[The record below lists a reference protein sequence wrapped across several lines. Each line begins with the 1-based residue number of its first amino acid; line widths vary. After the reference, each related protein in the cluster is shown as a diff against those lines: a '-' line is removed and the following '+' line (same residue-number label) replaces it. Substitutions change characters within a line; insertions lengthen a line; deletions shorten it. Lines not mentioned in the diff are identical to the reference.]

1 MRDASVSKY
10 SNIAHYQDFSELKK
24 ILEHSGN
31 SYDME
36 LITKAYKLAEESH
49 GDQRRVSGI
58 PYILHP
64 TSVACILAELGM
76 DTESICGALLHD
88 VVEDTPVKLDE
99 IAKGF
104 GKDVAKLI
112 DGVTKISKIPYST
125 REQQQAENI
134 RKMLIAMAD
143 DIRVIIIKLADRLH
157 NMRTMD
163 CMPEQKRRDKSLE
176 NMQVFAPIAHRL
188 GIKTIKDELEDRSL
202 QYLDPIGYKEIED
215 ALLMNEEGRDKFIES
230 IKEQILEKTKS
241 IIKNVYISGRVK
253 SINSIY
259 RKTFMQ
265 GKTIDQI
272 FDVFAVRVIVDTVP
286 DCYNVLGVV
295 HDIFKPIPNR
305 FKDYISMPKPNM
317 YQSLHTTVLDN
328 KAIPFEVQIRTWEM
342 HYTAEYGIAAHW
354 KYKLGMNGKNKE
366 DKLSQNIQRVKKM
379 ILDQLEA
386 EDATDIAKNIRND
399 FEENDVYVFT
409 PKGDV
414 ISLPR
419 GSTPIDLAYI
429 IHTQVGHRM
438 VGAKVNGKIIPID
451 YKLKTGEICEIIT
464 QKEEHPNRSWIDIC
478 KTASAKSK
486 IRQWYKNE
494 KRDENIV
501 EGKQMLEREFKRH
514 GINLNEDEYEEFLKK
529 FMVKKQYNTLDDFYA
544 AVGYGGIQLW
554 KIMPR
559 LKEEYQKAYTVEI
572 EDVPVQQAPVKRSKA
587 KSGVVIEGTDD
598 VLVKFSNCCNPL
610 PGDDII
616 GYITRGYGVSIHKRN
631 CTNVPKDISACEE
644 PERWV
649 HCYWEDE
656 VGEVFRSTLQIT
668 ATDRTGLLAD
678 VTIKLSNMHI
688 FIHSLNSRELK
699 EGKAVVTAT
708 IDVMGRNHLRG
719 VISKLSDING
729 IEEIKRL

>member
-1 MRDASVSKY
+1 MSKY
-10 SNIAHYQDFSELKK
+10 SNVAHYQDFSELKN
-24 ILEHSGN
+24 ILERSEN
-31 SYDME
+31 TYDTE
-36 LITKAYKLAEESH
+36 KIKKAYKLAEKAH

-64 TSVACILAELGM
+64 TSVACIVAELGM
-76 DTESICGALLHD
+76 DTDSICGALLHD
-88 VVEDTPVKLDE
+88 VVEDTPVMLDE
-99 IAKGF
+99 ISKQF
-104 GKDVAKLI
+104 GGEVAKLI

-188 GIKTIKDELEDRSL
+188 GIKTVKDELEDRSL
-202 QYLDPIGYKEIED
+202 QYLDPVGYKEIED

-230 IKEQILEKTKS
+230 IKKQILDKTENT
-241 IIKNVYISGRVK
+241 IKNVYISGRVK

-265 GKTIDQI
+265 GRTIDQI

-354 KYKLGMNGKNKE
+354 KYKLGMGGGNKN
-366 DKLSQNIQRVKKM
+366 DKMQENIERVKSM
-379 ILDQLEA
+379 ILDQLQA

-419 GSTPIDLAYI
+419 GSTPVDLAYI

-438 VGAKVNGKIIPID
+438 VGAKVNGKIVPID

-464 QKEEHPNRSWIDIC
+464 QKEEHPNKSWIDIC

-514 GINLNEDEYEEFLKK
+514 GINLTEEEYPEFLKK
-529 FMVKKQYNTLDDFYA
+529 IMVKKQYNTLDDFYA
-544 AVGYGGIQLW
+544 AIGYGGVQLW

-559 LKEEYQKAYTVEI
+559 LKEEYQKTYAVDIEEI
-572 EDVPVQQAPVKRSKA
+572 SVPQAPVKRNKA
-587 KSGVVIEGTDD
+587 TSGVVIEGADD
-598 VLVKFSNCCNPL
+598 VLIKFSNCCNPL

-631 CTNVPKDISACEE
+631 CTNVPKDISKSEE

-649 HCYWEDE
+649 SCYWEDE
-656 VGEVFRSTLQIT
+656 TGEAFRSTLQIT

-699 EGKAVVTAT
+699 DGKAVVTAT

-729 IEEIKRL
+729 IEEIMRL

>member
-1 MRDASVSKY
+1 MSKF
-10 SNIAHYQDFSELKK
+10 SGIAHYQDFNELKN
-24 ILEHSGN
+24 ILELSN
-31 SYDME
+31 NTYDLE
-36 LITKAYKLAEESH
+36 KIKKAYKFAEKSH

-64 TSVACILAELGM
+64 TSVACILAELGL
-76 DTESICGALLHD
+76 DTDAICSALLHD
-88 VVEDTPVKLDE
+88 VVEDTEVTLEEVEKL
-99 IAKGF
+99 F

-112 DGVTKISKIPYST
+112 DGVTKISKIPFSS
-125 REQQQAENI
+125 REQQKAENI

-157 NMRTMD
+157 NMRTIS
-163 CMPEQKRRDKSLE
+163 CMPEQSRRDKALE

-188 GIKTIKDELEDRSL
+188 GIKTVKDELEDLSL
-202 QYLDPIGYKEIED
+202 QYLDPIGYQEIEE
-215 ALLMNEEGRDKFIES
+215 AISLSEEDREKFIES
-230 IKEQILEKTKS
+230 IKDQIVEKTEG
-241 IIKNVYISGRVK
+241 IIKSVYISGRVK

-272 FDVFAVRVIVDTVP
+272 FDVFAVRVIVDTVS

-317 YQSLHTTVLDN
+317 YQSLHTTVLD
-328 KAIPFEVQIRTWEM
+328 KRAIPFEVQIRTWEM

-354 KYKLGMNGKNKE
+354 KYKLGMGAGKGSDTRLAE
-366 DKLSQNIQRVKKM
+366 NIARVKSM
-379 ILDQLEA
+379 ILEQLEA
-386 EDATDIAKNIRND
+386 EDVTDIAKNIRND

-414 ISLPR
+414 ISVPMD
-419 GSTPIDLAYI
+419 STPIDLAYI

-438 VGAKVNGKIIPID
+438 IGAKVNGRIVPFD
-451 YKLKTGEICEIIT
+451 YKLKTGEICEILT
-464 QKEEHPNRSWIDIC
+464 QKEEHPNKSWLEIC

-486 IRQWYKNE
+486 IRQWYKRE

-501 EGKQMLEREFKRH
+501 EGKQMLEKEFKRS
-514 GINLNEDEYEEFLKK
+514 GINLSDDELKEFIQKML
-529 FMVKKQYNTLDDFYA
+529 MKKQYVNLDDVYA
-544 AVGYGGIQLW
+544 AIGYGGLQLW

-559 LKEEYQKAYTVEI
+559 LKEEYQKAFASNIEEI
-572 EDVPVQQAPVKRSKA
+572 EIPQAPQKRHKA
-587 KSGVVIEGTDD
+587 SSGVIIEGTDD

-616 GYITRGYGVSIHKRN
+616 GYITRGYGVSIHKKD
-631 CTNVPKDISACEE
+631 CTNVPKDISQCEE

-649 HCYWEDE
+649 NCYWEDAT
-656 VGEVFRSTLQIT
+656 GEAFRSTLQII
-668 ATDRTGLLAD
+668 ANDRTGLLAD

-688 FIHSLNSRELK
+688 FIHSLQSREIGD
-699 EGKAVVTAT
+699 GKAMVTVT
-708 IDVMGRNHLRG
+708 INVMGRNHLRG

-729 IEEIKRL
+729 IDEIKRM

>member
-1 MRDASVSKY
+1 
-10 SNIAHYQDFSELKK
+10 
-24 ILEHSGN
+24 
-31 SYDME
+31 
-36 LITKAYKLAEESH
+36 
-49 GDQRRVSGI
+49 
-58 PYILHP
+58 
-64 TSVACILAELGM
+64 
-76 DTESICGALLHD
+76 
-88 VVEDTPVKLDE
+88 
-99 IAKGF
+99 
-104 GKDVAKLI
+104 
-112 DGVTKISKIPYST
+112 
-125 REQQQAENI
+125 
-134 RKMLIAMAD
+134 MLIAMAD

-188 GIKTIKDELEDRSL
+188 GIKTVKDELEDRSL
-202 QYLDPIGYKEIED
+202 QYLDPVGYKEIED

-230 IKEQILEKTKS
+230 IKKQILDKTENT
-241 IIKNVYISGRVK
+241 IKNVYISGRVK

-265 GKTIDQI
+265 GRTIDQI

-354 KYKLGMNGKNKE
+354 KYKLGMGGGNKN
-366 DKLSQNIQRVKKM
+366 DKMQENIERVKSM
-379 ILDQLEA
+379 ILDQLQA

-419 GSTPIDLAYI
+419 GSTPVDLAYI

-438 VGAKVNGKIIPID
+438 VGAKVNGKIVPID

-464 QKEEHPNRSWIDIC
+464 QKEEHPNKSWIDIC

-514 GINLNEDEYEEFLKK
+514 GINLTEEEYAEFLKK
-529 FMVKKQYNTLDDFYA
+529 IMVKKQYNTLDDFYA
-544 AVGYGGIQLW
+544 AIGYGGIQLW

-559 LKEEYQKAYTVEI
+559 LKEEYQKTYAVDIEEI
-572 EDVPVQQAPVKRSKA
+572 SVPQAPVKRNKA
-587 KSGVVIEGTDD
+587 TSGVVIEGADD
-598 VLVKFSNCCNPL
+598 VLIKFSNCCNPL

-631 CTNVPKDISACEE
+631 CTNVPKDISKSEE

-649 HCYWEDE
+649 SCYWEDE
-656 VGEVFRSTLQIT
+656 TGEAFRSTLQIT

-699 EGKAVVTAT
+699 DGKAVVTAT

>member
-1 MRDASVSKY
+1 MSRF
-10 SNIAHYQDFSELKK
+10 SNVAHYQDYSEL
-24 ILEHSGN
+24 EHIIETSN
-31 SYDME
+31 NNCDME
-36 LITKAYKLAEESH
+36 KIRSAYSFAEKCH

-64 TSVACILAELGM
+64 TSVACIVAELGM
-76 DTESICGALLHD
+76 DTDTICGALLHD
-88 VVEDTPVKLDE
+88 TVEDTYVTLE
-99 IAKGF
+99 EVGRRF
-104 GKDVAKLI
+104 GADVAKLI
-112 DGVTKISKIPYST
+112 DGVTKISKIPYSS
-125 REQQQAENI
+125 REEQQAENI

-188 GIKTIKDELEDRSL
+188 GIKAIKDELEDRSL
-202 QYLDPIGYKEIED
+202 QYLDPIGYSEIENT
-215 ALLMNEEGRDKFIES
+215 LLMNEEGRDKFIEE
-230 IKEQILEKTKS
+230 IKAQLLAKTKDT
-241 IIKNVYISGRVK
+241 IKNVFISGRVK

-259 RKTFMQ
+259 RKTFMRGQ
-265 GKTIDQI
+265 SIDQI
-272 FDVFAVRVIVDTVP
+272 FDVFAVRVIVDNVS

-317 YQSLHTTVLDN
+317 YQSLHTTVLDKN
-328 KAIPFEVQIRTWEM
+328 AIPFEVQIRTWEM

-354 KYKLGMNGKNKE
+354 KYKLGMDKNGKVE
-366 DKLSQNIQRVKKM
+366 DRLHKNIENVRKM
-379 ILDQLEA
+379 ILEQLQT
-386 EDATDIAKNIRND
+386 EDATDIARNIRND

-414 ISLPR
+414 MSLPR
-419 GSTPIDLAYI
+419 GSTPIDLAYL

-438 VGAKVNGKIIPID
+438 VGAKINNKIVSID
-451 YKLKTGEICEIIT
+451 YKLRTGDICEILT
-464 QKEEHPNRSWIDIC
+464 QKEEHPNRAWIDIC

-486 IRQWYKNE
+486 IRQWFKHE

-501 EGKQMLEREFKRH
+501 EGKAMIEREFKRQ
-514 GINLNEDEYEEFLKK
+514 GMNLTEEEYPEF
-529 FMVKKQYNTLDDFYA
+529 FRSVSVKKQYNTLDDFYA

-559 LKEEYQKAYTVEI
+559 LREEYQKTYASDLESITVPP
-572 EDVPVQQAPVKRSKA
+572 VPEKRSKA
-587 KSGVVIEGTDD
+587 SSGIIIEGNDD

-610 PGDDII
+610 PGDEII
-616 GYITRGYGVSIHKRN
+616 GYITRGYGVSIHKRT
-631 CTNVPKDISACEE
+631 CTNVPKDISQSEE

-649 HCYWEDE
+649 SCFWEEQVDE
-656 VGEVFRSTLQIT
+656 AFRSTLQIT
-668 ATDRTGLLAD
+668 ATDRSGLLAD
-678 VTIKLSNMHI
+678 VTVKLSTMHI
-688 FIHSLNSRELK
+688 NIHTLNSREVK
-699 EGKAVVTAT
+699 NNKAVVTVT

-719 VISKLSDING
+719 VISRLSDING

>member
-1 MRDASVSKY
+1 MSKY
-10 SNIAHYQDFSELKK
+10 SNVAHYQDFSELKN
-24 ILEHSGN
+24 ILERSEN
-31 SYDME
+31 TYDTE
-36 LITKAYKLAEESH
+36 KIKKAYKLAEKSH

-64 TSVACILAELGM
+64 TSVACIVAELGM
-76 DTESICGALLHD
+76 DTDSICGALLHD
-88 VVEDTPVKLDE
+88 VVEDTPVMLDE
-99 IAKGF
+99 ISKQF
-104 GKDVAKLI
+104 GGEVAKLI

-188 GIKTIKDELEDRSL
+188 GIKTVKDELEDRSL
-202 QYLDPIGYKEIED
+202 QYLDPVGYKEIED

-230 IKEQILEKTKS
+230 IKKQILDKTENT
-241 IIKNVYISGRVK
+241 IKNVYISGRVK

-265 GKTIDQI
+265 GRTIDQI

-354 KYKLGMNGKNKE
+354 KYKLGMGGGNKN
-366 DKLSQNIQRVKKM
+366 DKMQENIERVKSM
-379 ILDQLEA
+379 ILDQLQA

-409 PKGDV
+409 PKGDF

-419 GSTPIDLAYI
+419 GSTPVDLAYI

-438 VGAKVNGKIIPID
+438 VGAKVNGKIVPID

-464 QKEEHPNRSWIDIC
+464 QKEEHPNKSWIDIC

-514 GINLNEDEYEEFLKK
+514 GINLTEEEYAEFLKK
-529 FMVKKQYNTLDDFYA
+529 IMVKKQYNTLDDFYA
-544 AVGYGGIQLW
+544 AIGYGGIQLW

-559 LKEEYQKAYTVEI
+559 LKEEYQKTYAVDIEEI
-572 EDVPVQQAPVKRSKA
+572 SVPQAPVKRNKA
-587 KSGVVIEGTDD
+587 TSGVVIEGADD
-598 VLVKFSNCCNPL
+598 VLIKFSNCCNPL

-631 CTNVPKDISACEE
+631 CTNVPKDISKSEE

-649 HCYWEDE
+649 SCYWEDE
-656 VGEVFRSTLQIT
+656 TGEAFRSTLQIT

-699 EGKAVVTAT
+699 DGKAVVTAT

>member
-1 MRDASVSKY
+1 MSKY
-10 SNIAHYQDFSELKK
+10 SNVAHYQDFSEL
-24 ILEHSGN
+24 INIIERSEN
-31 SYDME
+31 SYDIE
-36 LITKAYKLAEESH
+36 KITKAYKLAEKSH

-64 TSVACILAELGM
+64 TSVACIVAELGM
-76 DTESICGALLHD
+76 DTDSICGALLHD
-88 VVEDTPVKLDE
+88 VVEDTPVMLNEIVKL
-99 IAKGF
+99 F
-104 GKDVAKLI
+104 GEDIAKLI
-112 DGVTKISKIPYST
+112 DGVTKISKIPYSS
-125 REQQQAENI
+125 RELQQAENI

-202 QYLDPIGYKEIED
+202 QYLDPIGYKEIEN
-215 ALLMNEEGRDKFIES
+215 ALLMNEEGRDEFIDS
-230 IKEQILEKTKS
+230 IKKQILEKTEHT
-241 IIKNVYISGRVK
+241 IKNVYISGRVK

-265 GKTIDQI
+265 GRTIDQI

-328 KAIPFEVQIRTWEM
+328 NAIPFEVQIRTWEM

-354 KYKLGMNGKNKE
+354 KYKLGMSGGNKD
-366 DKLSQNIQRVKKM
+366 DKLKENIEKVKKM
-379 ILDQLEA
+379 ILDQLQA

-414 ISLPR
+414 INLPR

-438 VGAKVNGKIIPID
+438 VGAKVNGKIVPID

-464 QKEEHPNRSWIDIC
+464 QKEEHPNKSWIDIC

-501 EGKQMLEREFKRH
+501 EGKQLLEREFKRH
-514 GINLNEDEYEEFLKK
+514 GINLTEEEYPDFLKK
-529 FMVKKQYNTLDDFYA
+529 IMIKKQYNTIDDFYA
-544 AVGYGGIQLW
+544 AIGYGGVQLW

-559 LKEEYQKAYTVEI
+559 LKEEYQKTYAEDIEEI
-572 EDVPVQQAPVKRSKA
+572 SVPPAPVKRNKA
-587 KSGVVIEGTDD
+587 TSGVVIEGADD

-631 CTNVPKDISACEE
+631 CTNVPKDISKSEE

-649 HCYWEDE
+649 SCYWEDE
-656 VGEVFRSTLQIT
+656 VGDAFRSTLQIT
-668 ATDRTGLLAD
+668 ASDRTGLLAD
-678 VTIKLSNMHI
+678 VTIKFSNMHI

-699 EGKAVVTAT
+699 DGKAVVTAT

-719 VISKLSDING
+719 IISKLSDING

>member
-1 MRDASVSKY
+1 MSRF
-10 SNIAHYQDFSELKK
+10 SNVAHYQDYSELEH
-24 ILEHSGN
+24 ILETSN
-31 SYDME
+31 NNCDME
-36 LITKAYKLAEESH
+36 KIRSAYSFAEKCH

-64 TSVACILAELGM
+64 TSVACIVAELGM
-76 DTESICGALLHD
+76 DTDTICGALLHD
-88 VVEDTPVKLDE
+88 TVEDTYVTLE
-99 IAKGF
+99 EVGRRF
-104 GKDVAKLI
+104 GADVAKLI
-112 DGVTKISKIPYST
+112 DGVTKISKIPYSS
-125 REQQQAENI
+125 REEQQAENI

-188 GIKTIKDELEDRSL
+188 GIKAIKDELEDRSL
-202 QYLDPIGYKEIED
+202 QYLDPIGYSEIENT
-215 ALLMNEEGRDKFIES
+215 LLMNEEGRDKFIEE
-230 IKEQILEKTKS
+230 IKAQLLAKTKDT
-241 IIKNVYISGRVK
+241 IKNVFISGRVK

-259 RKTFMQ
+259 RKTFMRGQ
-265 GKTIDQI
+265 SIDQI
-272 FDVFAVRVIVDTVP
+272 FDVFAVRVIVDNVS

-317 YQSLHTTVLDN
+317 YQSLHTTVLDKN
-328 KAIPFEVQIRTWEM
+328 AIPFEVQIRTWEM

-354 KYKLGMNGKNKE
+354 KYKLGMDKNGKVE
-366 DKLSQNIQRVKKM
+366 DRLHKNIENVRKM
-379 ILDQLEA
+379 ILEQLQT
-386 EDATDIAKNIRND
+386 EDATDIARNIRND

-414 ISLPR
+414 MSLPR
-419 GSTPIDLAYI
+419 GSTPIDLAYL

-438 VGAKVNGKIIPID
+438 VGAKINNKIVSID
-451 YKLKTGEICEIIT
+451 YKLRTGVICEILT
-464 QKEEHPNRSWIDIC
+464 QKEEHPNRAWIDIC

-486 IRQWYKNE
+486 IRQWFKHE

-501 EGKQMLEREFKRH
+501 EGKAMIEREFKRQ
-514 GINLNEDEYEEFLKK
+514 GMNLTEEEYPEF
-529 FMVKKQYNTLDDFYA
+529 FRSVSVKKQYNTLDDFYA

-559 LKEEYQKAYTVEI
+559 LREEYQKTYASDLESITVPP
-572 EDVPVQQAPVKRSKA
+572 VPEKRSKA
-587 KSGVVIEGTDD
+587 SSGVIIEGNDD

-610 PGDDII
+610 PGDEII
-616 GYITRGYGVSIHKRN
+616 GYITRGYGVSIHKRT
-631 CTNVPKDISACEE
+631 CTNVPKDISQSEE

-649 HCYWEDE
+649 SCFWEEQVDE
-656 VGEVFRSTLQIT
+656 AFRSTLQIT
-668 ATDRTGLLAD
+668 ATDRSGLLAD
-678 VTIKLSNMHI
+678 VTVKLSTMHI
-688 FIHSLNSRELK
+688 NIHTLNSREVK
-699 EGKAVVTAT
+699 NNKAVVTVT

-719 VISKLSDING
+719 VISRLSDING

>member
-1 MRDASVSKY
+1 MSKY
-10 SNIAHYQDFSELKK
+10 SKIAHYQDFSELEN
-24 ILEHSGN
+24 ILSTSNN

-36 LITKAYKLAEESH
+36 KIRSAYKFAEESH

-76 DTESICGALLHD
+76 DTDTICGALLHD
-88 VVEDTPVKLDE
+88 VVEDTPVLLNE
-99 IAKGF
+99 IIKRF
-104 GKDVAKLI
+104 GGDVAKLI

-125 REQQQAENI
+125 KEQQQAESI

-176 NMQVFAPIAHRL
+176 NMQLFAPIAHRL
-188 GIKTIKDELEDRSL
+188 GIKTVKDELEDRSL

-215 ALLMNEEGRDKFIES
+215 DILLKEEDREKFIES
-230 IKEQILEKTKS
+230 IKQQITERTKQS
-241 IIKNVYISGRVK
+241 IKHVFISGRVK

-265 GKTIDQI
+265 GRTVDQI

-317 YQSLHTTVLDN
+317 YQSLHTTVLDT

-354 KYKLGMNGKNKE
+354 KYKLGMGSGNKS
-366 DKLSQNIQRVKKM
+366 DKLKENIEKIRTM
-379 ILDQLEA
+379 ILDQLAA
-386 EDATDIAKNIRND
+386 EDATEIAKNIKND

-414 ISLPR
+414 IDLPR

-438 VGAKVNGKIIPID
+438 VGAKVNGKIVPID
-451 YKLKTGEICEIIT
+451 YQLKSGEICEIIT
-464 QKEEHPNRSWIDIC
+464 QKEERPNKSWIDIC

-501 EGKQMLEREFKRH
+501 EGKIMLEREFKRH
-514 GINLNEDEYEEFLKK
+514 GINLTEDEYAEFFKK
-529 FMVKKQYNTLDDFYA
+529 LLIKKQYSTLDDFYA
-544 AVGYGGIQLW
+544 AIGYGGFQLW
-554 KIMPR
+554 KVMPR
-559 LKEEYQKAYTVEI
+559 LKEEYQKTFASNIEEI
-572 EDVPVQQAPVKRSKA
+572 KTPPAPVKRHKA
-587 KSGVVIEGTDD
+587 NSGVVIEGTDD

-631 CTNVPKDISACEE
+631 CTNVPKDLSLCEE

-649 HCYWEDE
+649 SCYWEDE
-656 VGEVFRSTLQIT
+656 VEEAFRSTLQIT
-668 ATDRTGLLAD
+668 ANDRTGLLAD
-678 VTIKLSNMHI
+678 VTIRLSNMHI

-699 EGKAVVTAT
+699 NGKAVVIAT

>member
-1 MRDASVSKY
+1 MSKY
-10 SNIAHYQDFSELKK
+10 SNVAHYQDFSEL
-24 ILEHSGN
+24 INIIERSEN
-31 SYDME
+31 SYDIE
-36 LITKAYKLAEESH
+36 KITKAYKLAEKSH

-64 TSVACILAELGM
+64 TSVACIVAELGM
-76 DTESICGALLHD
+76 DTDSICGALLHD
-88 VVEDTPVKLDE
+88 VVEDTPVMLNEIVKL
-99 IAKGF
+99 F
-104 GKDVAKLI
+104 GEDIAKLI
-112 DGVTKISKIPYST
+112 DGVTKISKIPYSS
-125 REQQQAENI
+125 RELQQAENI

-202 QYLDPIGYKEIED
+202 QYLDPIGYKEIEN
-215 ALLMNEEGRDKFIES
+215 ALLMNEEGRDEFIDS
-230 IKEQILEKTKS
+230 IKKQILEKTENT
-241 IIKNVYISGRVK
+241 IKNVYISGRVK

-265 GKTIDQI
+265 GRTIDQI

-328 KAIPFEVQIRTWEM
+328 SAIPFEVQIRTWEM

-354 KYKLGMNGKNKE
+354 KYKLGMSGGNKD
-366 DKLSQNIQRVKKM
+366 DKLKENIEKVKKM
-379 ILDQLEA
+379 ILDQLQA

-414 ISLPR
+414 INLPR

-438 VGAKVNGKIIPID
+438 VGAKVNGKIVPID

-464 QKEEHPNRSWIDIC
+464 QKEEHPNKSWIDIC

-501 EGKQMLEREFKRH
+501 EGKQLLEREFKRH
-514 GINLNEDEYEEFLKK
+514 GINLTEEEYPDFLKK
-529 FMVKKQYNTLDDFYA
+529 IMIKKQYNTIDDFYA
-544 AVGYGGIQLW
+544 AIGYGGVQLW

-559 LKEEYQKAYTVEI
+559 LKEEYQKTYAENIEEI
-572 EDVPVQQAPVKRSKA
+572 SVPPAPVKRNKA
-587 KSGVVIEGTDD
+587 TSGVVIEGADD

-631 CTNVPKDISACEE
+631 CTNVPKDISKSEE

-649 HCYWEDE
+649 SCYWEDE
-656 VGEVFRSTLQIT
+656 VGDAFRSTLQIT
-668 ATDRTGLLAD
+668 ASDRTGLLAD
-678 VTIKLSNMHI
+678 VTIKFSNMHI

-699 EGKAVVTAT
+699 DGKAVVTAT

-719 VISKLSDING
+719 IISKLSDIIG

>member
-1 MRDASVSKY
+1 MSKY
-10 SNIAHYQDFSELKK
+10 SNVAHYQDFSELKN
-24 ILEHSGN
+24 ILERSEN
-31 SYDME
+31 TYDTE
-36 LITKAYKLAEESH
+36 KIKKAYKLAEKSH

-64 TSVACILAELGM
+64 TSVACIVAELGM
-76 DTESICGALLHD
+76 DTDSICGALLHD
-88 VVEDTPVKLDE
+88 VVEDTPVMLDE
-99 IAKGF
+99 ISKQF
-104 GKDVAKLI
+104 GGEVAKLI

-202 QYLDPIGYKEIED
+202 QYLDPVGYKEIED

-230 IKEQILEKTKS
+230 IKKQILDKTENT
-241 IIKNVYISGRVK
+241 IKNVYISGRVK

-265 GKTIDQI
+265 GRTIDQI

-354 KYKLGMNGKNKE
+354 KYKLGMGGGNKN
-366 DKLSQNIQRVKKM
+366 DKMQENIERVKSM
-379 ILDQLEA
+379 ILDQLQA

-419 GSTPIDLAYI
+419 GSTPVDLAYI

-438 VGAKVNGKIIPID
+438 VGAKVNGKIVPID

-464 QKEEHPNRSWIDIC
+464 QKEEHPNKSWIDIC

-514 GINLNEDEYEEFLKK
+514 GINLTEEEYAEFLKK
-529 FMVKKQYNTLDDFYA
+529 IMVKKQYNTLDDFYA
-544 AVGYGGIQLW
+544 AIGYGGVQLW

-559 LKEEYQKAYTVEI
+559 LKEEYQKTYAVDIEEI
-572 EDVPVQQAPVKRSKA
+572 SVPQAPVKRNKA
-587 KSGVVIEGTDD
+587 TSGVVIEGADD
-598 VLVKFSNCCNPL
+598 VLIKFSNCCNPL

-631 CTNVPKDISACEE
+631 CTNVPKDISKSEE

-649 HCYWEDE
+649 SCYWEDE
-656 VGEVFRSTLQIT
+656 TGEAFRSTLQIT

-699 EGKAVVTAT
+699 DGKAVVTAT

>member
-1 MRDASVSKY
+1 MGKY
-10 SNIAHYQDFSELKK
+10 SNVAHYQDFSELKN
-24 ILEHSGN
+24 ILERSEN

-36 LITKAYKLAEESH
+36 KITKAYRLAEESH

-64 TSVACILAELGM
+64 TSVACIVAELGM
-76 DTESICGALLHD
+76 DTDSICGALLHD
-88 VVEDTPVKLDE
+88 VVEDTPVMLDE
-99 IAKGF
+99 ITKQF
-104 GKDVAKLI
+104 GSDVAKLI

-202 QYLDPIGYKEIED
+202 QYLDPVGYKEIED
-215 ALLMNEEGRDKFIES
+215 ALLMNEEGRDRFIES
-230 IKEQILEKTKS
+230 IKNQILEKTENT
-241 IIKNVYISGRVK
+241 IKNIYISGRVK

-265 GKTIDQI
+265 GRTIDQI
-272 FDVFAVRVIVDTVP
+272 FDVFAVRVIVDTIP

-354 KYKLGMNGKNKE
+354 KYKLGMGGGKKGDRLQENI
-366 DKLSQNIQRVKKM
+366 DKVKSM
-379 ILDQLEA
+379 ILDQLQA

-414 ISLPR
+414 INLPR
-419 GSTPIDLAYI
+419 GSTPVDLAYI

-438 VGAKVNGKIIPID
+438 VGAKVNGKIVPID

-464 QKEEHPNRSWIDIC
+464 QKEEHPNKSWIDIC

-514 GINLNEDEYEEFLKK
+514 GINLTEEEYPEFLKK
-529 FMVKKQYNTLDDFYA
+529 IMVKKQYNTLDDFYA
-544 AVGYGGIQLW
+544 AIGYGGVQLW
-554 KIMPR
+554 KIIPR
-559 LKEEYQKAYTVEI
+559 LKEEYQKTYAVDIEEI
-572 EDVPVQQAPVKRSKA
+572 SVPQAPVKRNKA
-587 KSGVVIEGTDD
+587 TSGVVIEGADD

-631 CTNVPKDISACEE
+631 CTNVPKDISKCEE

-649 HCYWEDE
+649 SCYWEDE
-656 VGEVFRSTLQIT
+656 VGEAFRSTLQIT

-699 EGKAVVTAT
+699 DGKAVVTAT

>member
-1 MRDASVSKY
+1 MSRF
-10 SNIAHYQDFSELKK
+10 SNVAHYQDYSELEH
-24 ILEHSGN
+24 ILETSN
-31 SYDME
+31 NNCDME
-36 LITKAYKLAEESH
+36 KIRSAYSFAEKCH

-64 TSVACILAELGM
+64 TSVACIVAELGM
-76 DTESICGALLHD
+76 DTDTICGALLHD
-88 VVEDTPVKLDE
+88 TVEDTYVTLE
-99 IAKGF
+99 EVGRRF
-104 GKDVAKLI
+104 GADVAKLI
-112 DGVTKISKIPYST
+112 DGVTKISKIPYSS
-125 REQQQAENI
+125 REEQQAENI

-188 GIKTIKDELEDRSL
+188 GIKAIKDELEDRSL
-202 QYLDPIGYKEIED
+202 QYLDPIGYSEIENT
-215 ALLMNEEGRDKFIES
+215 LLMNEEGRDKFIEE
-230 IKEQILEKTKS
+230 IKAQLLAKTKDT
-241 IIKNVYISGRVK
+241 IKNVFISGRVK

-259 RKTFMQ
+259 RKTFMRGQ
-265 GKTIDQI
+265 SIDQI
-272 FDVFAVRVIVDTVP
+272 FDVFAVRVVVDNVS

-317 YQSLHTTVLDN
+317 YQSLHTTVLDKN
-328 KAIPFEVQIRTWEM
+328 AIPFEVQIRTWEM

-354 KYKLGMNGKNKE
+354 KYKLGMDKNGKVE
-366 DKLSQNIQRVKKM
+366 DRLHKNIENVRKM
-379 ILDQLEA
+379 ILEQLQT
-386 EDATDIAKNIRND
+386 EDATDNARNIRND
-399 FEENDVYVFT
+399 FEENDAYVYT

-414 ISLPR
+414 MSLPR
-419 GSTPIDLAYI
+419 GSTPIDLAYL

-438 VGAKVNGKIIPID
+438 VGAKINNKIVSID
-451 YKLKTGEICEIIT
+451 YKLRTGDICEILT
-464 QKEEHPNRSWIDIC
+464 QKEEHPNRAWIDIC

-486 IRQWYKNE
+486 IRQWFKHE

-501 EGKQMLEREFKRH
+501 EGKAMIEREVKRQ
-514 GINLNEDEYEEFLKK
+514 GMNLTEEEYPECFRS
-529 FMVKKQYNTLDDFYA
+529 VSVQTQYNTLDDFYA

-559 LKEEYQKAYTVEI
+559 LREEYQKTYASDLESITVPP
-572 EDVPVQQAPVKRSKA
+572 VPEKRSKA
-587 KSGVVIEGTDD
+587 SSGVIIEGNDD

-610 PGDDII
+610 PGDEII
-616 GYITRGYGVSIHKRN
+616 GYITRGYGVSIHKRT
-631 CTNVPKDISACEE
+631 CTNVPKDISQSEE

-649 HCYWEDE
+649 SCFWEEQVDE
-656 VGEVFRSTLQIT
+656 AFRSTLQIT
-668 ATDRTGLLAD
+668 ATDRSGLLAD
-678 VTIKLSNMHI
+678 VTVKLSTMHI
-688 FIHSLNSRELK
+688 NIHTLNSREVK
-699 EGKAVVTAT
+699 NNKAVVTVT

-719 VISKLSDING
+719 VISRLSDING

>member
-1 MRDASVSKY
+1 MGKY
-10 SNIAHYQDFSELKK
+10 SNVAHYQDFSELKN
-24 ILEHSGN
+24 ILESSEN

-36 LITKAYKLAEESH
+36 KITKAYNLAEKSH

-64 TSVACILAELGM
+64 TSVACIVAELGM
-76 DTESICGALLHD
+76 DTDSICGALLHD
-88 VVEDTPVKLDE
+88 VVEDTPVMLDE
-99 IAKGF
+99 ITKQF
-104 GKDVAKLI
+104 GSDVAKLI

-188 GIKTIKDELEDRSL
+188 GIKTVKDELEDRSL
-202 QYLDPIGYKEIED
+202 QYLDPVGYKEIED
-215 ALLMNEEGRDKFIES
+215 ALLMNEEGRDRFIES
-230 IKEQILEKTKS
+230 IKNQILEKTQNT
-241 IIKNVYISGRVK
+241 IKNIYISGRVK

-265 GKTIDQI
+265 GRTIDQI

-354 KYKLGMNGKNKE
+354 KYKLGMGGGKKDNKLQE
-366 DKLSQNIQRVKKM
+366 NIEKVKSM

-414 ISLPR
+414 INLPR

-438 VGAKVNGKIIPID
+438 VGAKVNGKIVPID

-464 QKEEHPNRSWIDIC
+464 QKEEHPNKSWIDIC

-514 GINLNEDEYEEFLKK
+514 GINLTEEEFPEFLKK
-529 FMVKKQYNTLDDFYA
+529 IMVKKQYNTLDDFYA
-544 AVGYGGIQLW
+544 AIGYGGIQLW

-559 LKEEYQKAYTVEI
+559 LKEEYQKTYAVDIEEI
-572 EDVPVQQAPVKRSKA
+572 SVPQAPVKRNKA
-587 KSGVVIEGTDD
+587 TSGVVIEGADD

-616 GYITRGYGVSIHKRN
+616 GYITRGYGVSIHKRT
-631 CTNVPKDISACEE
+631 CTNVPKDISKSEE

-649 HCYWEDE
+649 SCYWEDE
-656 VGEVFRSTLQIT
+656 IGEAFRSTLQIT
-668 ATDRTGLLAD
+668 AADRTGLLAD

-688 FIHSLNSRELK
+688 FIHALNSRELK
-699 EGKAVVTAT
+699 DGKAVVTAT

>member
-1 MRDASVSKY
+1 MGKY
-10 SNIAHYQDFSELKK
+10 SNVAHYQDFSELKN
-24 ILEHSGN
+24 ILERSEN

-36 LITKAYKLAEESH
+36 KITKAYKLAEKSH

-64 TSVACILAELGM
+64 TSVACIVAELGM
-76 DTESICGALLHD
+76 DTDSICGALLHD
-88 VVEDTPVKLDE
+88 VVEDTPVMLDE
-99 IAKGF
+99 ISKQF
-104 GKDVAKLI
+104 GEDVAKLI

-188 GIKTIKDELEDRSL
+188 GIKTVKDELEDRSL
-202 QYLDPIGYKEIED
+202 QYLDPVGYKEIEE

-230 IKEQILEKTKS
+230 IKKQILEKTEKT
-241 IIKNVYISGRVK
+241 IKNVFISGRVK

-265 GKTIDQI
+265 GRTIDQI

-354 KYKLGMNGKNKE
+354 KYKLGMGGGKKGNKLQE
-366 DKLSQNIQRVKKM
+366 NIEKVKSM

-414 ISLPR
+414 INLPR

-438 VGAKVNGKIIPID
+438 VGAKVNGKIVPID

-464 QKEEHPNRSWIDIC
+464 QKEEHPNKSWIDIC

-514 GINLNEDEYEEFLKK
+514 GINLTEEEFPEFLKK
-529 FMVKKQYNTLDDFYA
+529 IMVKKQYNTLDDFYA
-544 AVGYGGIQLW
+544 AIGYGGVQLW

-559 LKEEYQKAYTVEI
+559 LKEEYQKTYAVDIEEI
-572 EDVPVQQAPVKRSKA
+572 SVPQAPVKRNKA
-587 KSGVVIEGTDD
+587 TSGVVIEGADD

-616 GYITRGYGVSIHKRN
+616 GYITRGYGVSIHKRT
-631 CTNVPKDISACEE
+631 CTNVPKDISKSEE

-649 HCYWEDE
+649 SCYWEDE
-656 VGEVFRSTLQIT
+656 VGEAFRSTLQIT
-668 ATDRTGLLAD
+668 AADRTGLLAD

-699 EGKAVVTAT
+699 DGKAVVTAT

-729 IEEIKRL
+729 IDEIKRL

>member
-1 MRDASVSKY
+1 MSRF
-10 SNIAHYQDFSELKK
+10 SNVAHYQDYSELEH
-24 ILEHSGN
+24 ILETSN
-31 SYDME
+31 NNCDME
-36 LITKAYKLAEESH
+36 KIRSAYAFAEKCH

-64 TSVACILAELGM
+64 TSVACIVAELGM
-76 DTESICGALLHD
+76 DTDTICGALLHD
-88 VVEDTPVKLDE
+88 TVEDTYVTLEEVGKR
-99 IAKGF
+99 F
-104 GKDVAKLI
+104 GADVAKLI
-112 DGVTKISKIPYST
+112 DGVTKISKIPYSS
-125 REQQQAENI
+125 REEQQAENI

-188 GIKTIKDELEDRSL
+188 GIKAIKDELEDRSL
-202 QYLDPIGYKEIED
+202 QYLDPIGYSEIENT
-215 ALLMNEEGRDKFIES
+215 LLMNEEGRDKFIEE
-230 IKEQILEKTKS
+230 IKAQLLAKTKDT
-241 IIKNVYISGRVK
+241 IKNVFISGRVK

-259 RKTFMQ
+259 RKTFMRGQ
-265 GKTIDQI
+265 SIDQI
-272 FDVFAVRVIVDTVP
+272 FDVFAVRVIVDNVS

-317 YQSLHTTVLDN
+317 YQSLHTTVLDKN
-328 KAIPFEVQIRTWEM
+328 AIPFEVQIRTWEM

-354 KYKLGMNGKNKE
+354 KYKLGMDKNGKVE
-366 DKLSQNIQRVKKM
+366 DRLHKNIENVRKM
-379 ILDQLEA
+379 ILEQLQT
-386 EDATDIAKNIRND
+386 EDATDIARNIRND

-414 ISLPR
+414 MSLPR
-419 GSTPIDLAYI
+419 GSTPIDLAYL

-438 VGAKVNGKIIPID
+438 VGAKINNKIVPID
-451 YKLKTGEICEIIT
+451 YKLRTGDICEILT
-464 QKEEHPNRSWIDIC
+464 QKEEHPNRGWIDIC

-486 IRQWYKNE
+486 IRQWFKHE

-501 EGKQMLEREFKRH
+501 EGKAMIEREFKRQ
-514 GINLNEDEYEEFLKK
+514 GMNLNEEEYPEF
-529 FMVKKQYNTLDDFYA
+529 FRSVSVKKQYNTLDDFYA

-559 LKEEYQKAYTVEI
+559 LREEYQKTYATDLENITVPP
-572 EDVPVQQAPVKRSKA
+572 VPEKRSKA
-587 KSGVVIEGTDD
+587 SSGVIIEGNDD

-610 PGDDII
+610 PGDEII
-616 GYITRGYGVSIHKRN
+616 GYITRGYGVSIHKRT
-631 CTNVPKDISACEE
+631 CTNVPKDISQSEE

-649 HCYWEDE
+649 SCFWEE
-656 VGEVFRSTLQIT
+656 QVEEAFRSTLQII
-668 ATDRTGLLAD
+668 ASDRSGLLAD
-678 VTIKLSNMHI
+678 VTVKLSSMHI
-688 FIHSLNSRELK
+688 NIHTLNSREIK
-699 EGKAVVTAT
+699 DNKAVVTVT
-708 IDVMGRNHLRG
+708 IDVMGKNHLRG
-719 VISKLSDING
+719 VISRLSDING

>member
-1 MRDASVSKY
+1 MSKY
-10 SNIAHYQDFSELKK
+10 SNVAHYQDFSELKN
-24 ILEHSGN
+24 ILERSEN
-31 SYDME
+31 TYDME
-36 LITKAYKLAEESH
+36 KITKAYKLAEKSH

-64 TSVACILAELGM
+64 TSVACIVAELGM
-76 DTESICGALLHD
+76 DTDSICGALLHD
-88 VVEDTPVKLDE
+88 VVEDTPVMLDE
-99 IAKGF
+99 ISKQF
-104 GKDVAKLI
+104 GGEVAKLI

-188 GIKTIKDELEDRSL
+188 GIKTVKDELEDRSL
-202 QYLDPIGYKEIED
+202 QYLDPVGYKEIED
-215 ALLMNEEGRDKFIES
+215 ALLMNEEGRDRFIES
-230 IKEQILEKTKS
+230 IKNQILDKTENT
-241 IIKNVYISGRVK
+241 IKNVYISGRVK

-265 GKTIDQI
+265 GRTIDQI

-354 KYKLGMNGKNKE
+354 KYKLGMGGGNKN
-366 DKLSQNIQRVKKM
+366 DKMQENIERVKSM
-379 ILDQLEA
+379 ILDQLQA

-419 GSTPIDLAYI
+419 GSTPVDLAYI

-438 VGAKVNGKIIPID
+438 VGAKVNGKIVPID

-464 QKEEHPNRSWIDIC
+464 QKEEHPNKSWIDIC

-494 KRDENIV
+494 KRDENII
-501 EGKQMLEREFKRH
+501 EGKQMLEREFKRN
-514 GINLNEDEYEEFLKK
+514 GINLTEEEYPEFLKK
-529 FMVKKQYNTLDDFYA
+529 IMVKKQYNTLDDFYA
-544 AVGYGGIQLW
+544 AIGYGGVQLW

-559 LKEEYQKAYTVEI
+559 LKEEYQKTYAVDIEEI
-572 EDVPVQQAPVKRSKA
+572 SVPQAPVKRNKA
-587 KSGVVIEGTDD
+587 TSGVVIEGADD

-631 CTNVPKDISACEE
+631 CTNVPKDISKSEE

-649 HCYWEDE
+649 SCYWEDE
-656 VGEVFRSTLQIT
+656 TGDAFRSTLQIT
-668 ATDRTGLLAD
+668 AIDRTGLLAD

-699 EGKAVVTAT
+699 DGKAVVTAT

>member
-1 MRDASVSKY
+1 MSKY
-10 SNIAHYQDFSELKK
+10 SNVAHYQDFSELKN
-24 ILEHSGN
+24 IMERSEN
-31 SYDME
+31 TYDME
-36 LITKAYKLAEESH
+36 KITKAYKLAEKSH

-64 TSVACILAELGM
+64 TSVACIVAELGM
-76 DTESICGALLHD
+76 DTDSICGALLHD
-88 VVEDTPVKLDE
+88 VVEDTPVMLDE
-99 IAKGF
+99 ISKQF
-104 GKDVAKLI
+104 GGEVAKLI

-143 DIRVIIIKLADRLH
+143 DIRVIIIKLSDRLH

-188 GIKTIKDELEDRSL
+188 GIKTVKDELEDRSL
-202 QYLDPIGYKEIED
+202 QYLDPVGYKEIED
-215 ALLMNEEGRDKFIES
+215 ALLMNEEGRDRFIES
-230 IKEQILEKTKS
+230 IKNQILEKTENT
-241 IIKNVYISGRVK
+241 IKNVYISGRVK

-265 GKTIDQI
+265 GRTIDQI

-354 KYKLGMNGKNKE
+354 KYKLGMGGGNKN
-366 DKLSQNIQRVKKM
+366 DKMQENIERVKSM
-379 ILDQLEA
+379 ILDQLQA

-419 GSTPIDLAYI
+419 GSTPVDLAYI

-438 VGAKVNGKIIPID
+438 VGAKVNGKIVPID

-464 QKEEHPNRSWIDIC
+464 QKEEHPNKSWIDIC

-501 EGKQMLEREFKRH
+501 EGKQMLEREFKRN
-514 GINLNEDEYEEFLKK
+514 GINLTEEEYPEFLKK
-529 FMVKKQYNTLDDFYA
+529 IMVKKQYNTLDDFYA
-544 AVGYGGIQLW
+544 AIGYGGVQLW

-559 LKEEYQKAYTVEI
+559 LKEEYQKTYAVDIEEI
-572 EDVPVQQAPVKRSKA
+572 SVPQAPVKRNKA
-587 KSGVVIEGTDD
+587 TSGVVIEGADD

-631 CTNVPKDISACEE
+631 CTNVPKDISKSEE

-649 HCYWEDE
+649 SCYWEDE
-656 VGEVFRSTLQIT
+656 TGEAFRSTLQIT

-699 EGKAVVTAT
+699 DGKAVVTAT

>member
-1 MRDASVSKY
+1 MSKY
-10 SNIAHYQDFSELKK
+10 SNVAHYQDFSELKN
-24 ILEHSGN
+24 ILERSEN
-31 SYDME
+31 TYDTE
-36 LITKAYKLAEESH
+36 KIKKAYKLAEKSH

-64 TSVACILAELGM
+64 TSVACIVAELGM
-76 DTESICGALLHD
+76 DTDSICGALLHD
-88 VVEDTPVKLDE
+88 VVEDTPVMLDE
-99 IAKGF
+99 ISKQF
-104 GKDVAKLI
+104 GGEVAKLI

-188 GIKTIKDELEDRSL
+188 GIKTVKDELEDRSL
-202 QYLDPIGYKEIED
+202 QYLDPVGYKEIED

-230 IKEQILEKTKS
+230 IKKQILDKTENT
-241 IIKNVYISGRVK
+241 IKNVYISGRVK

-265 GKTIDQI
+265 GRTIDQI

-354 KYKLGMNGKNKE
+354 KYKLGMGGGNKN
-366 DKLSQNIQRVKKM
+366 DKMQENIERVKSM
-379 ILDQLEA
+379 ILDQLQA

-419 GSTPIDLAYI
+419 GSTPVDLAYI

-438 VGAKVNGKIIPID
+438 VGAKVNGKIVPID

-464 QKEEHPNRSWIDIC
+464 QKEEHPNKSWIDIC

-514 GINLNEDEYEEFLKK
+514 GINLTEEEYAEFLKK
-529 FMVKKQYNTLDDFYA
+529 IMVKKQYNTLDDFYA
-544 AVGYGGIQLW
+544 AIGYGGIQLW
-554 KIMPR
+554 KIIPR
-559 LKEEYQKAYTVEI
+559 LKEEYQKTYAVDIEEI
-572 EDVPVQQAPVKRSKA
+572 SVPQAPVKRNKA
-587 KSGVVIEGTDD
+587 TSGVVIEGADD
-598 VLVKFSNCCNPL
+598 VLIKFSNCCNPL

-631 CTNVPKDISACEE
+631 CTNVPKDISKSEE

-649 HCYWEDE
+649 SCYWEDE
-656 VGEVFRSTLQIT
+656 TGEAFRSTLQIT

-699 EGKAVVTAT
+699 DGKAVVTAT

>member
-1 MRDASVSKY
+1 MSKY
-10 SNIAHYQDFSELKK
+10 SNVAHYQDFSELKN
-24 ILEHSGN
+24 ILERSEN
-31 SYDME
+31 TYDTE
-36 LITKAYKLAEESH
+36 KIKKAYKLAEKSH

-64 TSVACILAELGM
+64 TSVACIVAELGM
-76 DTESICGALLHD
+76 DTDSICGALLHD
-88 VVEDTPVKLDE
+88 VVEDTPVMLDE
-99 IAKGF
+99 ISKQF
-104 GKDVAKLI
+104 GGEVAKLI

-188 GIKTIKDELEDRSL
+188 GIKTVKDELEDRSL
-202 QYLDPIGYKEIED
+202 QYLDPVGYKEIED

-230 IKEQILEKTKS
+230 IKKQILDKTENT
-241 IIKNVYISGRVK
+241 IKNVYISGRVK

-265 GKTIDQI
+265 GRTIDQI

-354 KYKLGMNGKNKE
+354 KYKLGMGGGNKN
-366 DKLSQNIQRVKKM
+366 DKMQENIERVKSM
-379 ILDQLEA
+379 ILDQLQA

-419 GSTPIDLAYI
+419 GSTPVDLAYI

-438 VGAKVNGKIIPID
+438 VGAKVNGKIVPID

-464 QKEEHPNRSWIDIC
+464 QKEEHPNKSWIDIC

-514 GINLNEDEYEEFLKK
+514 GINLTEEEYPEFLKK
-529 FMVKKQYNTLDDFYA
+529 IMVKKQYNTLDDFYA
-544 AVGYGGIQLW
+544 AIGYGGVQLW

-559 LKEEYQKAYTVEI
+559 LKEEYQKTYAVDIEEI
-572 EDVPVQQAPVKRSKA
+572 SVPQAPVKRNKA
-587 KSGVVIEGTDD
+587 TSGVVIEGADD
-598 VLVKFSNCCNPL
+598 VLIKFSNCCNPL

-631 CTNVPKDISACEE
+631 CTNVPKDISKSEE

-649 HCYWEDE
+649 SCYWEDE
-656 VGEVFRSTLQIT
+656 TGEAFRSTLQIT

-699 EGKAVVTAT
+699 DGKAVVTAT

>member
-1 MRDASVSKY
+1 MSKY
-10 SNIAHYQDFSELKK
+10 SNVAHYQDFSELEK
-24 ILEHSGN
+24 ILEN
-31 SYDME
+31 SSNTVDTDK
-36 LITKAYKLAEESH
+36 IRRAYKFAEKSH
-49 GDQRRVSGI
+49 GDQKRVSGI

-64 TSVACILAELGM
+64 TSVACIVAELGM
-76 DTESICGALLHD
+76 DTDTICGALLHD
-88 VVEDTPVKLDE
+88 VVEDTPVTLEE
-99 IAKGF
+99 ISKTF
-104 GKDVAKLI
+104 GEDVAKLI
-112 DGVTKISKIPYST
+112 DGVTKISKIPFSS

-143 DIRVIIIKLADRLH
+143 DIRVIIIKLGDRLH

-188 GIKTIKDELEDRSL
+188 GIKTVKDELEDRSL
-202 QYLDPIGYKEIED
+202 QYLDPVGYKEIED
-215 ALLMNEEGRDKFIES
+215 ALLMTEEGRDKFIES
-230 IKEQILEKTKS
+230 IKEQILDKTEGS
-241 IIKNVYISGRVK
+241 IPNAYISGRVK

-265 GKTIDQI
+265 GRTIDQI
-272 FDVFAVRVIVDTVP
+272 FDVFAVRVIVDNVS

-317 YQSLHTTVLDN
+317 YQSLHTTVLDKN
-328 KAIPFEVQIRTWEM
+328 AIPFEVQIRTWEM

-354 KYKLGMNGKNKE
+354 KYKLGMNNSDKNGE
-366 DKLSQNIQRVKKM
+366 DRLSENIQSVKKM
-379 ILDQLEA
+379 ILDQLET
-386 EDATDIAKNIRND
+386 EDVTDIAKNIRND
-399 FEENDVYVFT
+399 FTENEVYVFT

-414 ISLPR
+414 INLPH

-438 VGAKVNGKIIPID
+438 VGAKVNGKIVPID

-464 QKEEHPNRSWIDIC
+464 QKEEHPNKAWIDIC

-486 IRQWYKNE
+486 IRQWYKHE
-494 KRDENIV
+494 KRDENIL
-501 EGKQMLEREFKRH
+501 EGKQMLEREFKRQ
-514 GINLNEDEYEEFLKK
+514 GINLTEEESEDFFRRMLL
-529 FMVKKQYNTLDDFYA
+529 KKQYNNMDDFYA
-544 AVGYGGIQLW
+544 AVGYGGVQLW

-559 LKEEYQKAYTVEI
+559 IKEEYQKEFASNIEEI
-572 EDVPVQQAPVKRSKA
+572 DVPQAPAKRHRA
-587 KSGVVIEGTDD
+587 TSGVVIEGADD

-616 GYITRGYGVSIHKRN
+616 GYITRGYGVSIHKRS
-631 CTNVPKDISACEE
+631 CTNVPEDISKSEE
-644 PERWV
+644 PERWIS
-649 HCYWEDE
+649 CYWEDE
-656 VGEVFRSTLQIT
+656 VGEAFRSTLQIK

-688 FIHSLNSRELK
+688 FIHSLNSRETGD
-699 EGKAVVTAT
+699 GKAIVTAT
-708 IDVMGRNHLRG
+708 IDVMGKNHLRG
-719 VISKLSDING
+719 VLSKLSDING
-729 IEEIKRL
+729 IEEIKRV

>member
-1 MRDASVSKY
+1 MSKY
-10 SNIAHYQDFSELKK
+10 SNVAHYQDFSELEK
-24 ILEHSGN
+24 IISGLN
-31 SYDME
+31 DEYNMDKIRS
-36 LITKAYKLAEESH
+36 AYEFAEKSH

-64 TSVACILAELGM
+64 TSVACIVAELGM
-76 DTESICGALLHD
+76 DQDSICAALLHD
-88 VVEDTPVKLDE
+88 VVEDTQVSLPE
-99 IAKGF
+99 ITKMF
-104 GKDVAKLI
+104 GSDVAKLC

-125 REQQQAENI
+125 KEEQQAENI

-143 DIRVIIIKLADRLH
+143 DLRVIVIKLADRLH

-163 CMPEQKRRDKSLE
+163 CMPEQKRRDKSVE

-202 QYLDPIGYKEIED
+202 LYLDPIGYQEIEE
-215 ALLMNEEGRDKFIES
+215 AIMLKEGERERFIDD
-230 IKEQILEKTKS
+230 IKTQILERTKDS
-241 IIKNVYISGRVK
+241 IKNVYISGRVK

-259 RKTFMQ
+259 RKTFMRNQ
-265 GKTIDQI
+265 NIDQI
-272 FDVFAVRVIVDTVP
+272 FDVFAVRVIVDNVS

-295 HDIFKPIPNR
+295 HDVFKPIPNR

-317 YQSLHTTVLDN
+317 YQSLHTTVLDKN
-328 KAIPFEVQIRTWEM
+328 AIPFEVQIRTWDM

-354 KYKLGMNGKNKE
+354 KYKLGMGANGKPVE
-366 DKLSQNIQRVKKM
+366 KLSKSIESLKNM
-379 ILDQLEA
+379 IRDQLQT
-386 EDATDIAKNIRND
+386 EDSTDIARNIRND
-399 FEENDVYVFT
+399 FAETDVYVFT

-414 ISLPR
+414 MSLPR
-419 GSTPIDLAYI
+419 GSTPIDLAYL

-438 VGAKVNGKIIPID
+438 VGAKINNKIVPID
-451 YKLKTGEICEIIT
+451 YILKTGDICEIIT
-464 QKEEHPNRSWIDIC
+464 QKGEHPNRAWIDIC

-486 IRQWYKNE
+486 IRQWFKHE
-494 KRDENIV
+494 KRDENIA
-501 EGKQMLEREFKRH
+501 EGKVMIEREFKRQ
-514 GINLNEDEYEEFLKK
+514 GMNLTEDEYPEFFKSISI
-529 FMVKKQYNTLDDFYA
+529 KKQYNTLDDFYA

-559 LKEEYQKAYTVEI
+559 LKEEYQKTYAHDIENITV
-572 EDVPVQQAPVKRSKA
+572 PQAPVKRTKA
-587 KSGVVIEGTDD
+587 SSGVVIEGNDD

-610 PGDDII
+610 PGDEII

-631 CTNVPKDISACEE
+631 CTNVPKDISRSEE

-649 HCYWEDE
+649 SCYWEDNA
-656 VGEVFRSTLQIT
+656 GDAFRSTLQIT
-668 ATDRTGLLAD
+668 AVDRTGLLAD

-699 EGKAVVTAT
+699 TGRAVVTVT
-708 IDVMGRNHLRG
+708 IDVMGKNHLRG